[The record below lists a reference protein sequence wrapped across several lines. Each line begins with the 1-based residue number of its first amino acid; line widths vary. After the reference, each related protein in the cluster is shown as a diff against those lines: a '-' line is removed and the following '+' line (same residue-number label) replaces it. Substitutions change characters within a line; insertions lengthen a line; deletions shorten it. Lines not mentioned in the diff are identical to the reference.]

1 MMKARETFEGE
12 RRLMQENVV
21 HLELLRNNLEASVSA
36 KEEMVRER
44 QVEVEEAEKKLLI
57 ATSKSEEVSKNN
69 LRLKGNL
76 EVRVAEVAKL
86 KEEMKNVKET
96 MGSDL
101 KRREASLE
109 RAKADCRELAED
121 KAEVESYDYDFHD
134 LDDAVHYHSH

>member
-1 MMKARETFEGE
+1 
-12 RRLMQENVV
+12 MQITIGFY
-21 HLELLRNNLEASVSA
+21 HFKPKKYFLLTGPAMGHPKNSQNDH
-36 KEEMVRER
+36 
-44 QVEVEEAEKKLLI
+44 Q
-57 ATSKSEEVSKNN
+57 EVSKNN

-134 LDDAVHYHSH
+134 LDDAVHYHSHLHFPNLASLKYH